1 MRVKGQRKKTRFS
14 LGLWKIIAALVTL
27 WILLLVLS
35 APFVSKSITSTGG
48 SARVPPNR
56 PVLSVK
62 ASQDGAQ
69 IFPAPVEAAG
79 PNATIIL
86 KPTFGVHRPD
96 QDAVFVFAE
105 GYDLTVFAL
114 FVTSLRENA
123 GFDGDIVMSV
133 SSRAKLKSGV
143 ETFLKQQ
150 NVVTY
155 CLGVHDKGN
164 VIDNMYGDS
173 DSKALPDPRP
183 SRPVAT
189 ARFEL
194 YWVWSLHYRP
204 LSRIMLVDARDVYF
218 QRSPF
223 DALPRTPEGSGGVIH
238 FFEESTK
245 ETSAAK
251 NIESSPYN
259 KGWIGTAYGAE
270 ALKKIS
276 KRPVICSGGSIGD
289 QVAMETYLRGMVKQ
303 WDDTRCKM
311 KGCDQ
316 GYHNYLYYSGLL
328 ENAGGIGD
336 IFVHKHGEGVFNN
349 LGALR
354 NSPFRTQGLL
364 QNGTDLVLNWDGSVA
379 PVAHQFDRDK
389 ELGEIMRNR
398 ASQIVSELK
407 G

>member
-1 MRVKGQRKKTRFS
+1 MRVKGHRKKTRFS
-14 LGLWKIIAALVTL
+14 LGLWKIIAAPVTL
-27 WILLLVLS
+27 WILLLVPS
-35 APFVSKSITSTGG
+35 APFVSKLITSAGG
-48 SARVPPNR
+48 SARVPPNG

-96 QDAVFVFAE
+96 QDAVFAFAV
-105 GYDLTVFAL
+105 GYDLIMFAL
-114 FVTSLRENA
+114 FVTSLRKNA

-155 CLGVHDKGN
+155 CLGVHDKVN
-164 VIDNMYGDS
+164 VKYNMYGDS

-204 LSRIMLVDARDVYF
+204 LSRIMLVDARGVYF
-218 QRSPF
+218 QLSPF
-223 DALPRTPEGSGGVIH
+223 DALPRTPEVELFI

-245 ETSAAK
+245 KYK

-259 KGWIGTAYGAE
+259 EGWIRTAYGAE
-270 ALKKIS
+270 ALKNIS

-303 WDDTRCKM
+303 WDDTRCKQ

-316 GYHNYLYYSGLL
+316 CYHNYLYYSGLL
-328 ENAGGIGD
+328 ENAGGISD

-354 NSPFRTQGLL
+354 NSTFRTQGLL